1 MPTPTP
7 HPDPTIRQLQN
18 DLRNLTDPNPNAGYI
33 ARAEQDVTEARQR
46 LRNAEVAAASAAEK
60 AGSIRRALAT
70 LGGPSALEGF
80 DLANAAS

>member
-18 DLRNLTDPNPNAGYI
+18 DLRNLTDPKAGYI

-46 LRNAEVAAASAAEK
+46 LRDAEVAAASAAEK